1 MQIQKYT
8 IKNPPALN
16 SCSFIIEQDFL
27 RHIKTGVIPNLDKY
41 LATLNHYDW
50 TCLLAMNPRKEFL
63 EFLDKEMVPKLD
75 WKYILE
81 CELNR
86 REEGK

>member
-41 LATLNHYDW
+41 LISVSVS
-50 TCLLAMNPRKEFL
+50 LLVIRNNTER
-63 EFLDKEMVPKLD
+63 
-75 WKYILE
+75 Y
-81 CELNR
+81 
-86 REEGK
+86 